1 MLQLQSSWLLW
12 IWPHWRQAAHSLPT
26 DRLPHSP
33 SRSTAVLIDNT
44 NCGRLC
50 WWPRCGDRFSQ
61 WEGRRSWRATR
72 VSGNKVHVIHQRK
85 TLKKLHNCNPPEE
98 VFLVNTALIQFELNT
113 PGVELLWEKIKIYLH
128 FLSFFNTKVALLL
141 KSLLMKDKDPLT
153 NNAMA
158 VGDLMKL
165 GASPSAA
172 LVLTLFSCNI
182 PSPAPSIWTPHV
194 SQPHNT
200 LDILNPSW
208 KFQVNEVNATV
219 CLLMS

>member
-26 DRLPHSP
+26 DRLPHGP

-98 VFLVNTALIQFELNT
+98 VFLVNTTLRLFGST
-113 PGVELLWEKIKIYLH
+113 TRV
-128 FLSFFNTKVALLL
+128 TRV
-141 KSLLMKDKDPLT
+141 SLTDM
-153 NNAMA
+153 
-158 VGDLMKL
+158 
-165 GASPSAA
+165 
-172 LVLTLFSCNI
+172 CNI
-182 PSPAPSIWTPHV
+182 NNPALQAERFVLLSDKSNLFYQGHTGLR
-194 SQPHNT
+194 SR
-200 LDILNPSW
+200 
-208 KFQVNEVNATV
+208 TV
-219 CLLMS
+219 RCQ